1 MKSKNELKEIDIK
14 NCLCYYFDNIIKEAK
29 SNFSNI
35 LLDKNLYENISG
47 YNISYKTVTGP
58 KPLRI
63 RFDKIDGFVTALDGK
78 IKHYCLIM
86 DCLIKFVIRLN
97 TL

>member
-35 LLDKNLYENISG
+35 LLDKNFQVITFH
-47 YNISYKTVTGP
+47 IK
-58 KPLRI
+58 LRQAQNHCVL
-63 RFDKIDGFVTALDGK
+63 GS
-78 IKHYCLIM
+78 IK
-86 DCLIKFVIRLN
+86 
-97 TL
+97 